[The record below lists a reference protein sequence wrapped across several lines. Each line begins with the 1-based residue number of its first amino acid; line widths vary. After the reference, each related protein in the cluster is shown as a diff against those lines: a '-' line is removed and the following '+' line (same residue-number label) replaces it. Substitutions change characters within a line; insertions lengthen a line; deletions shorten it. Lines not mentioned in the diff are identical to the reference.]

1 MIDLR
6 LLRSCERV
14 LDSLLGTKSSLVF
27 EGEGINRTVPDVFF
41 LLDLPS
47 NDTIKVCAEVK
58 RSLRPSMIPQLKQR
72 INALKKRNLCQ
83 KVVIFSDYIP
93 ASLAQVMREEKIWF
107 VDAAG
112 NAYLEI
118 PDKLLIH
125 VTGNRPHRIATLK
138 GQYFTEVGA
147 KVLFY
152 LLKHGPNIEATY
164 RELSAATSVSLDKIS
179 KLLNELKDDV
189 TIVRQRQ
196 GCYQVRNRRRLLD
209 MWVEA
214 FVGKL
219 HPKIVLGHY
228 RSPYGKDVAAL
239 LEGGLQDDALGDV
252 VVGGEYAADLLTG
265 YLRASSV
272 TLYVPL
278 GETDA
283 VQRNL
288 KLAPSKEGP
297 IEVCT
302 GFAPE
307 IGRLSKKHGFVL
319 ADPVLVYA
327 ELLATDDPRCGETAL
342 LINEKY
348 FPWIP

>member
-6 LLRSCERV
+6 LLRSCERIV
-14 LDSLLGTKSSLVF
+14 DSLLGIEDSLLL
-27 EGEGINRTVPDVFF
+27 EGEGINRTVPDVFY

-47 NDTIKVCAEVK
+47 IGTMKVCAELK
-58 RSLRPSMIPQLKQR
+58 KSLRPSMIAQLKQR
-72 INALKKRNLCQ
+72 TNAWKKRNLCQ
-83 KVVIFSDYIP
+83 KVVVFSDYIP
-93 ASLAQVMREEKIWF
+93 ASLAQLMREEKIWF

-118 PDKLLIH
+118 PDKLLIY
-125 VTGNRPHRIATLK
+125 VTGNRLHRVATLK
-138 GQYFTEVGA
+138 GQYFTEAGA

-152 LLKHGPNIEATY
+152 LVKQGPNIEATY
-164 RELSAATSVSLDKIS
+164 RELSAATGVSLDKIS
-179 KLLNELKDDV
+179 KLLNELKEDA

-214 FVGKL
+214 FVAKL

-239 LEGGLQDDALGDV
+239 VEAGLQDDALGNV

-265 YLRASSV
+265 YLRAGSV
-272 TLYVPL
+272 TLYVPV
-278 GETDA
+278 GET
-283 VQRNL
+283 QSIEQNL
-288 KLAPSKEGP
+288 KLAPSKDGP

-302 GFAPE
+302 AFAPE
-307 IGRLSKKHGFVL
+307 IGRSSKKHGFVL

-342 LINEKY
+342 LLKEKHL
-348 FPWIP
+348 PWIP

>member
-14 LDSLLGTKSSLVF
+14 LDSLLGTEDSLLF
-27 EGEGINRTVPDVFF
+27 EGEGTNRTVPDVFF

-47 NDTIKVCAEVK
+47 IGNLKICVEVK
-58 RSLRPSMIPQLKQR
+58 KALRPSMIPQIKRRIDEWAKQ
-72 INALKKRNLCQ
+72 NLCE

-93 ASLAQVMREEKIWF
+93 ASLAQLMREEKLWF
-107 VDAAG
+107 IDAAG

-118 PDKLLIH
+118 PDKLLIY
-125 VTGNRPHRIATLK
+125 VTGNRMRRVATLK
-138 GQYFTEVGA
+138 GQYFTEAGA

-152 LLKHGPNIEATY
+152 LVKHGPNIEATY

-179 KLLNELKDDV
+179 KLLNELKEDA

-196 GCYQVRNRRRLLD
+196 GYYQVRNRRRLLD

-214 FVGKL
+214 FVAKL

-239 LEGGLQDDALGDV
+239 LEAGLQDGALGNV

-278 GETDA
+278 GETDS

-297 IEVCT
+297 IEICT
-302 GFAPE
+302 AFAPE
-307 IGRLSKKHGFVL
+307 IGKLSKKHGFVL

-342 LINEKY
+342 LIKEKHL
-348 FPWIP
+348 PWIP

>member
-14 LDSLLGTKSSLVF
+14 LDSLLGVEGSLVF
-27 EGEGINRTVPDVFF
+27 AGEGENRTVSDAFYN
-41 LLDLPS
+41 LTLPRVGAL
-47 NDTIKVCAEVK
+47 KVCVEVK
-58 RSLRPSMIPQLKQR
+58 KALRPSMIPQLKRR
-72 INALKKRNLCQ
+72 IDEWAKKNLCE
-83 KVVIFSDYIP
+83 KGLIFSDYIP
-93 ASLAQVMREEKIWF
+93 TSLAQLMREEKIWF

-118 PDKLLIH
+118 PDKLLIY
-125 VTGNRPHRIATLK
+125 VTGNRLHRVVTLK

-152 LLKHGPNIEATY
+152 LLKHGPDIEATY
-164 RELSAATSVSLDKIS
+164 RDLSAATSVSLDKIS
-179 KLLNELKDDV
+179 KVLNELKEDA

-196 GCYQVRNRRRLLD
+196 GCYQLRNPGRLLD
-209 MWVEA
+209 MWTEA
-214 FVGKL
+214 FVAKL

-228 RSPYGKDVAAL
+228 RSSYGKDIASL
-239 LEGGLQDDALGDV
+239 LEEGLQDDALGNV

-265 YLRASSV
+265 YLRAGAV
-272 TLYVPL
+272 TLYVPPE
-278 GETDA
+278 ETDS

-288 KLAPSKEGP
+288 KLAPSKEGL

-302 GFAPE
+302 AFAPD

-327 ELLATDDPRCGETAL
+327 ELLTTDDPRCGETAL
-342 LINEKY
+342 LIKEKHL
-348 FPWIP
+348 PWIP